1 MKTAIQNCAD
11 KILKIP
17 TLSISDTAI
26 IINILANAIYE
37 EKQNLIDAFE
47 HNPKVTT
54 NEKGALISIPGIDYY
69 NEKYRTTNKETLK

>member
-26 IINILANAIYE
+26 IVNILAKAMDE
-37 EKQNLIDAFE
+37 EKQNLINAVTHGNRMDFYDGSETAGEQYYTSTFE
-47 HNPKVTT
+47 
-54 NEKGALISIPGIDYY
+54 
-69 NEKYRTTNKETLK
+69 TNKETLNKLG